1 MRLGFDYLSRGPN
14 CAQSVMRAY
23 WAVVDGARLGGWV
36 CVMVRRPVT
45 NRLEELHTLPVVSA
59 YRGSLML

>member
-23 WAVVDGARLGGWV
+23 WAVVDGARLGTDGCYGAASGDEQTWSV
-36 CVMVRRPVT
+36 AH
-45 NRLEELHTLPVVSA
+45 LAGGVSV
-59 YRGSLML
+59 SW